1 HLYSAPAT
9 VNIQIE
15 AIADQPVISIG
26 STTTQE
32 ILFQTGW
39 ETAVNKD
46 LTSTLLEQNVFEGW
60 TLLKGLDCNL
70 FGNDGFEIWSNND
83 RMENAYGQLK
93 AVQAKAG
100 NGQNWLEL
108 NDAGLFQA
116 QTLGISRNIQ
126 TEVGRSYNLSFDYA
140 GRIGFS
146 ECYTQIGIYVDGK
159 RIATY
164 ANTSPNDQLNWKNIQ
179 FSFVGTGKSQNI
191 QIQID
196 APLTNLSGRGAM
208 IDNIVLATNKTL
220 NVGFEDQSMQ
230 LPTLQAS
237 LQDNDGSELLKLA
250 ITGLPIGSLLTDGVH
265 TFEVKP
271 QNTVADVSLWSLNT
285 LKFTPPK
292 DFSGE
297 LKVQFVASSVERS
310 NSSVA
315 TAIHELTLQV
325 QAVADIPLLE
335 TQQSQ
340 QAMTSR
346 QLFETEWSGVYNAI
360 FNKNAT
366 VEYGTYLDGWTGRN
380 DQLFK
385 LNAFE
390 VWHEG
395 DQLRNSVG
403 QTVSLQSN
411 QGSAWIR
418 LNDGKDTL
426 YQQNAI
432 ERKVNTLNGNIYNL
446 SLDLAGLLGKN
457 ADQGRIGIYLDG
469 QRLATF
475 DAISGQTALDWQQYN
490 VEFTGNG
497 KERVLRLQLEGNVLG
512 RSVFIGN
519 IRLVETY
526 ISTANVVYAAIGQT
540 TYLPIIAAQTI
551 DQDGS
556 EKLKLE
562 ISGFSQGTIFTDGK
576 NYLTVQSTQQW
587 IDISRWDTAKLRF
600 ATNSSQ
606 NIAVQVRATAIEQ
619 SNQHSASKLTS
630 IQVNMLGGNT
640 CSTPWQLLNG
650 FVSAWTNQLSSIAL
664 TVKSQWAC
672 PIQFNAQIDLT
683 AVKPVQ
689 DEDEEWLI
697 LREQKQSDTWLKA
710 LELQAQQNWKKL
722 L

>member
-1 HLYSAPAT
+1 RFIPANNEASDSAFAGIGNNKQIYAQIAFKAFDGHLYSAPAT

-26 STTTQE
+26 STNTQE

-237 LQDNDGSELLKLA
+237 LQDNDGSELMKLA

-271 QNTVADVSLWSLNT
+271 QNTVADVSL
-285 LKFTPPK
+285 
-292 DFSGE
+292 
-297 LKVQFVASSVERS
+297 
-310 NSSVA
+310 
-315 TAIHELTLQV
+315 
-325 QAVADIPLLE
+325 
-335 TQQSQ
+335 
-340 QAMTSR
+340 
-346 QLFETEWSGVYNAI
+346 
-360 FNKNAT
+360 
-366 VEYGTYLDGWTGRN
+366 
-380 DQLFK
+380 
-385 LNAFE
+385 
-390 VWHEG
+390 
-395 DQLRNSVG
+395 
-403 QTVSLQSN
+403 
-411 QGSAWIR
+411 
-418 LNDGKDTL
+418 
-426 YQQNAI
+426 
-432 ERKVNTLNGNIYNL
+432 
-446 SLDLAGLLGKN
+446 
-457 ADQGRIGIYLDG
+457 
-469 QRLATF
+469 
-475 DAISGQTALDWQQYN
+475 
-490 VEFTGNG
+490 
-497 KERVLRLQLEGNVLG
+497 
-512 RSVFIGN
+512 
-519 IRLVETY
+519 
-526 ISTANVVYAAIGQT
+526 
-540 TYLPIIAAQTI
+540 
-551 DQDGS
+551 
-556 EKLKLE
+556 
-562 ISGFSQGTIFTDGK
+562 
-576 NYLTVQSTQQW
+576 
-587 IDISRWDTAKLRF
+587 
-600 ATNSSQ
+600 
-606 NIAVQVRATAIEQ
+606 
-619 SNQHSASKLTS
+619 
-630 IQVNMLGGNT
+630 
-640 CSTPWQLLNG
+640 
-650 FVSAWTNQLSSIAL
+650 
-664 TVKSQWAC
+664 
-672 PIQFNAQIDLT
+672 
-683 AVKPVQ
+683 
-689 DEDEEWLI
+689 
-697 LREQKQSDTWLKA
+697 
-710 LELQAQQNWKKL
+710 
-722 L
+722 